1 MFGRVIVDIASSQ
14 VDKVFDYIIPDDC
27 LVSRGYRVL
36 VPFGNRFIE
45 GIVTQV
51 CDTTDVIS
59 HKLKPILKPLEN
71 YK

>member
-27 LVSRGYRVL
+27 LVSRWYRVL

-45 GIVTQV
+45 GI
-51 CDTTDVIS
+51 
-59 HKLKPILKPLEN
+59 
-71 YK
+71 